1 MSCDIAYEELAAFAD
16 GDLNPSRLEEIRE
29 HLAGCGAC
37 RKRLDALSRS
47 DALLAATRR
56 LPPSGS
62 AILAARRALS
72 EVIRRRQ
79 VPEIMTLA
87 EAAEFLRVTPDQL
100 GEVVEELPAFEL
112 GGQIRLRR
120 QRLLEWIEHR
130 ERDYSRQVS
139 ASWVARSSVLGLGT
153 GAA

>member
-1 MSCDIAYEELAAFAD
+1 MSCEIAYEELAAFAD
-16 GDLNPSRLEEIRE
+16 GDLDASRLEEIRK
-29 HLAGCGAC
+29 HICGCGRC
-37 RKRLDALSRS
+37 RKRLAALRRS
-47 DALLAATRR
+47 DALLAATRP
-56 LPPSGS
+56 LPPPGS

-72 EVIRRRQ
+72 EVTRPRQ
-79 VPEIMTLA
+79 LPEIMTLA
-87 EAAEFLRVTPDQL
+87 EAAEFLRITPEQL

-112 GGQIRLRR
+112 AGQIRVRR
-120 QRLLEWIEHR
+120 QRLLEWIEQR